1 MKGTAKDMSRK
12 VIGTIATAVGA
23 PLLAAACGAAP
34 QEGLGDTLRIG
45 YVNERPYSWIDGK
58 DVKGTDID
66 IIKTC
71 TERAGGP
78 TNYEFIQ
85 ADFEG
90 LIPGLQG
97 NRFDVV
103 AGGMLYNDERQ
114 KQADATSP
122 TYQFRLA
129 AMVKAGNPADIT
141 NDIQSLIE
149 SKGQIGAKQGTYDY
163 EVLAKHPDLGP
174 RVSGY
179 DSSQSAYTD
188 LANGRIIAV
197 IDNEALVVDYL
208 KSNPN
213 PNLEIVQPF
222 NGVYEPAGAVIW
234 FRKGLESVVDDVSI
248 CISEIKQDGTLT
260 KILDANNY
268 PSEAVTAPEETTPN
282 RG

>member
-1 MKGTAKDMSRK
+1 MSRK
-12 VIGTIATAVGA
+12 IIGTLATGLSIM
-23 PLLAAACGAAP
+23 LLATGCSGGAS
-34 QEGLGDTLRIG
+34 EGMSDTLRVG
-45 YVNERPYSWIDGK
+45 YVNERPYSWIDGN

-71 TERAGGP
+71 MERIDGP
-78 TNYEFIQ
+78 TDYEFIQ

-97 NRFDVV
+97 NRFDVI
-103 AGGMLYNDERQ
+103 AGGLLYNDDRQ
-114 KQADATSP
+114 EQADATSP

-129 AMVKAGNPADIT
+129 AMVKAGNPLGIT
-141 NDIQSLIE
+141 NDIESLIE
-149 SKGQIGAKQGTYDY
+149 AEGQIGAKQGTYDY
-163 EVLAKHPDLGP
+163 EVLVKHPDLGH

-197 IDNEALVVDYL
+197 VDNEALVVDYL

-213 PNLEIVQPF
+213 PDLEIVQPF

-234 FRKGLESVVDDVSI
+234 FRKGLESTVDDVSA
-248 CISEIKQDGTLT
+248 CIKEIKQDGELT
-260 KILDANNY
+260 RILDANDY
-268 PSEAVTAPEETTPN
+268 PSEAVTGPEETTPN
-282 RG
+282 RK